1 VLSLNQNLVRLSS
14 ARRSASGEA
23 ALVTSVSSSVDPS
36 ASDGPTRAERRAQIS
51 VRFLDALE
59 AIVQRHRSL
68 SPGEYTEL
76 HAELIAAEVAHRL
89 ALVRAELAR
98 IPPLKNRD

>member
-1 VLSLNQNLVRLSS
+1 M
-14 ARRSASGEA
+14 
-23 ALVTSVSSSVDPS
+23 TSVSSSVDPS